1 MPRVLVGIA
10 LLQFGMLVV
19 GLVRGKTLSLIFGPD
34 GLGLVGAYDQLV
46 IVLTQLG
53 AMGLPFAAMKVMSA
67 STMSGRSAFN
77 DTFSR
82 FLAIMAGLSIAATV
96 TASLVTFAWPFA
108 FGQGLGKDPILLR
121 LAVLGIGPLM
131 MTVFIAQTLAASQ
144 APAEAALFGLA
155 SATFLTTAAIA
166 GSLFNGL
173 HGLYS
178 ATAFA
183 GYGCVALALMYLK
196 LRRGLRLWPRRAA
209 ESLLRSSGGSVLKT
223 AFSIFCVLV
232 GMSGCLLGARLI
244 VLSELGETPAGLLQS
259 ALAIALSVGSV
270 VAAIISIQLAPSL
283 NRNIPVA
290 TKLTTAGDGLGYVA
304 LLLCLGGIPLMLFP
318 QSTLHILYSRGF
330 VGAATTLILCLLWQ
344 VVYQVLT
351 IFQHLM
357 IGLGASLSSAAYLIA
372 GFVVSVSAIKLL
384 IPSLDLIAA
393 PVGLLCGAL
402 ASLFL
407 HAFHLWRAHRFHAS
421 RAPYIRVLVI
431 GTVAIV
437 SAFILALP
445 SEFTFEGRLM
455 RLALTGIAVLVAI
468 FVGDRSERK
477 QLVETFF
484 GTKKARLL

>member
-53 AMGLPFAAMKVMSA
+53 AVGLPFAAMKVMSA
-67 STMSGRSAFN
+67 STMSGRSVFN

-82 FLAIMAGLSIAATV
+82 FLVIMAGLSISATV
-96 TASLVTFAWPFA
+96 AAIIVTFAWPFA
-108 FGQGLGKDPILLR
+108 FGQALGRDLFLLR

-144 APAEAALFGLA
+144 APAEAALFGLV

-183 GYGCVALALMYLK
+183 GYGCVGSALIYLK

-209 ESLLRSSGGSVLKT
+209 GTRLGSSGDSVLKT

-270 VAAIISIQLAPSL
+270 VAAIINIQLAPSL

-290 TKLTTAGDGLGYVA
+290 TKLTTAGDALGYVA
-304 LLLCLGGIPLMLFP
+304 LLLCLGSIPLMLFP
-318 QSTLHILYSRGF
+318 QSTLHILYSQGF

-344 VVYQVLT
+344 VVYQMLT
-351 IFQHLM
+351 IFQQLM
-357 IGLGASLSSAAYLIA
+357 IGLGASLSSAAYLIT
-372 GFVVSVSAIKLL
+372 GFVVSLSAIELL

-393 PVGLLCGAL
+393 PLGLLCGAL
-402 ASLFL
+402 TSLVL
-407 HAFHLWRAHRFHAS
+407 HAFHLWRAHRFHVA

-437 SAFILALP
+437 SAFVLALP
-445 SEFTFEGRLM
+445 SEFTLEGRLT
-455 RLALTGIAVLVAI
+455 RLALTVIAVLSAV
-468 FVGDRSERK
+468 FSGHRNEHK
-477 QLVETFF
+477 QLFEALFR
-484 GTKKARLL
+484 TKRARRL